1 LTLPDLYT
9 ALGECPVTTETSPSA
24 GNPSPFYHNLKKG
37 IGGVSTPRLKIVNL
51 TWAILSIVH
60 HTINKKM
67 RKVLTNTA
75 IASNFQTTLIQV
87 VFALANPSAVTT
99 LG

>member
-1 LTLPDLYT
+1 MMNKQLM
-9 ALGECPVTTETSPSA
+9 S
-24 GNPSPFYHNLKKG
+24 
-37 IGGVSTPRLKIVNL
+37 IG
-51 TWAILSIVH
+51 
-60 HTINKKM
+60 
-67 RKVLTNTA
+67 TA

>member
-1 LTLPDLYT
+1 VEDFSRADKLTK
-9 ALGECPVTTETSPSA
+9 ALGKP
-24 GNPSPFYHNLKKG
+24 KG
-37 IGGVSTPRLKIVNL
+37 
-51 TWAILSIVH
+51 
-60 HTINKKM
+60 
-67 RKVLTNTA
+67 TA

>member
-1 LTLPDLYT
+1 MKSVKPFMANLPVDGCASIFAKKERSVKWT
-9 ALGECPVTTETSPSA
+9 C
-24 GNPSPFYHNLKKG
+24 GNPQIRWFGKNLDRDLIHYERAPRW
-37 IGGVSTPRLKIVNL
+37 IG
-51 TWAILSIVH
+51 VH
-60 HTINKKM
+60 
-67 RKVLTNTA
+67 RTA

>member
-1 LTLPDLYT
+1 VSDFELHRYRI
-9 ALGECPVTTETSPSA
+9 
-24 GNPSPFYHNLKKG
+24 KR
-37 IGGVSTPRLKIVNL
+37 GGRIAAPRLGNFESDLGVC
-51 TWAILSIVH
+51 
-60 HTINKKM
+60 
-67 RKVLTNTA
+67 TA

>member
-1 LTLPDLYT
+1 M
-9 ALGECPVTTETSPSA
+9 AQ
-24 GNPSPFYHNLKKG
+24 
-37 IGGVSTPRLKIVNL
+37 
-51 TWAILSIVH
+51 AISV
-60 HTINKKM
+60 
-67 RKVLTNTA
+67 VGTA